1 MPQALK
7 LELMTPAP
15 LSGATRLVPILAFPV
30 DHVRAPRTYNPAF
43 AAAGLDWFMVPMGV
57 HPDDL
62 ATTLAQLARITNLQ
76 GVNLTLP
83 HKAAARRLCR
93 WLTAEAAATGMANTL
108 RLEAD
113 GSWAGANSDGFG
125 FMGAARAHGLFDP
138 REPVA
143 IVGSGGAGTAIAFA
157 LAAAGVQQIDVID
170 TVHGRAEALQRALQ
184 QRYPNR
190 AFGTRTGALRQ
201 AGLAVN
207 ASPQGLHAG
216 EAPPFDAALL
226 RADAALFD
234 IIAARDTEL
243 MAAAQARGLRVLGGR
258 PMVEHQLA
266 HQLAFWRH
274 ENFELAQGSTAVRG
288 RPGRPRS

>member
-1 MPQALK
+1 
-7 LELMTPAP
+7 MTPAS
-15 LSGATRLVPILAFPV
+15 LSGATRLVPILADPV

-62 ATTLAQLARITNLQ
+62 AATLAQLARITNLQ
-76 GVNLTLP
+76 GVNLTIP

-138 REPVA
+138 CEPVA

-170 TVHGRAEALQRALQ
+170 TVPGRAEALQSALQ
-184 QRYPNR
+184 HRFPGG
-190 AFGTRTGALRQ
+190 AFGTRNEALRH

-216 EAPPFDAALL
+216 DAPPFDAALL
-226 RADAALFD
+226 RGDAALFD

-266 HQLAFWRH
+266 HQLAFWRGAS
-274 ENFELAQGSTAVRG
+274 FALELQPST
-288 RPGRPRS
+288 RP

>member
-1 MPQALK
+1 
-7 LELMTPAP
+7 MTPAP
-15 LSGATRLVPILAFPV
+15 LSGATRLVPILAHPV
-30 DHVRAPRTYNPAF
+30 GHVRAPRTYNPAF

-57 HPDDL
+57 LPDDL
-62 ATTLAQLARITNLQ
+62 AATLAQLARVSNLQ
-76 GVNLTLP
+76 GVNLTIP

-125 FMGAARAHGLFDP
+125 FLGAARAHGLFDA
-138 REPVA
+138 RQPVA
-143 IVGSGGAGTAIAFA
+143 IVGSGGAGAAIAFA
-157 LAAAGVQQIDVID
+157 LAAAGATQIDVTD
-170 TVHGRAEALQRALQ
+170 VVPGRAEALQRALQ
-184 QRYPNR
+184 QRFPEL
-190 AFGTRTGALRQ
+190 AVGTRSEALRE

-207 ASPQGLHAG
+207 ASPQGLHASD
-216 EAPPFDAALL
+216 APPFDAALL

-243 MAAAQARGLRVLGGR
+243 MAAAKERGLRVLGGR

-266 HQLAFWRH
+266 HQLAFWRG
-274 ENFELAQGSTAVRG
+274 EAFALQLQANT
-288 RPGRPRS
+288 RP

>member
-1 MPQALK
+1 MNPV
-7 LELMTPAP
+7 P
-15 LSGATRLVPILAFPV
+15 LSGATRLVPILAHPV

-43 AAAGLDWFMVPMGV
+43 AEAGLDWIMVPMGV
-57 HPDDL
+57 QPDDL
-62 ATTLAQLARITNLQ
+62 AATLAQLARVSNLQ
-76 GVNLTLP
+76 GVNLTIP

-93 WLTAEAAATGMANTL
+93 WLTDEAAATGMANTL

-125 FMGAARAHGLFDP
+125 FLGAARAHGLLDL
-138 REPVA
+138 RRPVA

-157 LAAAGVQQIDVID
+157 LAAAGVQQIDVLDILP
-170 TVHGRAEALQRALQ
+170 GRAHALQQALQ
-184 QRYPNR
+184 QRFPGLS
-190 AFGTRTGALRQ
+190 AGTRPDALRH

-216 EAPPFDAALL
+216 EAPPLDATLL
-226 RADAALFD
+226 RSDAALFD

-243 MAAAQARGLRVLGGR
+243 MAAAAARGLRVLGGR

-266 HQLAFWRH
+266 HQLAFWRG
-274 ENFELAQGSTAVRG
+274 EAFALARQPP
-288 RPGRPRS
+288 RPSPA